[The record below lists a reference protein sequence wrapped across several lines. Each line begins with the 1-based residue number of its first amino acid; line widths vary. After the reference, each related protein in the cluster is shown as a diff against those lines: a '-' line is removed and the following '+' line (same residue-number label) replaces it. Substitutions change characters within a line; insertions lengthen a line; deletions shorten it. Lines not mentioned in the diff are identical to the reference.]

1 MNLYSC
7 QQSMRLPLS
16 SPTLHC
22 QKLLCSLLCKILNFI
37 IQLVKLHYTQELW
50 INTAAVLQMGVVVED
65 IIRLKNNIMRIKS
78 EAWITQ
84 QMHDTARK
92 TCKTYVLISL
102 TIRASFSV

>member
-1 MNLYSC
+1 M
-7 QQSMRLPLS
+7 
-16 SPTLHC
+16 
-22 QKLLCSLLCKILNFI
+22 
-37 IQLVKLHYTQELW
+37 
-50 INTAAVLQMGVVVED
+50 ED